1 MYNIKLVF
9 IFIEVQEYLSIIKLM
24 FIYIYEDSV
33 MVCFRIIITDVKYS
47 LFQDLELINIRG

>member
-33 MVCFRIIITDVKYS
+33 MVFFRIIITDVKYS